1 LGFQAATNLSPLLCH
16 AHLDFI
22 AQRLPFFCARY
33 NFRPSLLFPS
43 KGPEGMDDCTH
54 LPQIT
59 EALMRK
65 GYSDDDIRKILGD
78 NLLRVMEA
86 NERGSREMRSQAAA
100 AD

>member
-1 LGFQAATNLSPLLCH
+1 
-16 AHLDFI
+16 
-22 AQRLPFFCARY
+22 
-33 NFRPSLLFPS
+33 
-43 KGPEGMDDCTH
+43 MDDCTH